1 MYINIQSDKNNHGD
15 TMISNY
21 RIKDNVLYLYL
32 DYNYEFGLIDLKN
45 NIKQYIKDKKILFTG
60 TTIALVVGGIV
71 IGNININNDIDFPK
85 IENNILYEY
94 VVSDNVENTINIEIP
109 EEEINNEIVEE
120 NKEEIQKETITN
132 STKYE
137 KEIIENNSNN
147 TKPTNIEVDSA
158 KVKPTEAVKEQNKVV
173 DEIDNNIYVTI
184 YRNNGSV
191 IKLEL
196 EEYLIGCVGAEM
208 PALFNIEALKS
219 QSIIARTY
227 ALKSIKINKK
237 LTDTESTQSYKSNDE
252 LRNLWGSNYNTYY
265 SKVKSAVESTKGEY
279 LSYNGDY
286 IEAVYHSTSN
296 GTTESSTN
304 VWENYYPYLISVS
317 SEYDSDSPTYIQD
330 KFMTY
335 DEISNKLNI
344 IINIETELN
353 ILSKTSGNRVEYISI
368 GETTLKG
375 IDFRNKLGLRSND
388 FDINKNEEGIIFTT
402 RGYGHGVGMSQYGA
416 NGMAKRGYSY
426 KDILSHYYPGTVIKN
441 GSLSSSVGD
450 VQN

>member
-296 GTTESSTN
+296 GTTEASTN
-304 VWENYYPYLISVS
+304 VWGNYYPYLISVS

-335 DEISNKLNI
+335 DEISNKLNMT
-344 IINIETELN
+344 INNETELN

>member
-335 DEISNKLNI
+335 DEISNKLNMT
-344 IINIETELN
+344 INNETELN

-441 GSLSSSVGD
+441 T
-450 VQN
+450 